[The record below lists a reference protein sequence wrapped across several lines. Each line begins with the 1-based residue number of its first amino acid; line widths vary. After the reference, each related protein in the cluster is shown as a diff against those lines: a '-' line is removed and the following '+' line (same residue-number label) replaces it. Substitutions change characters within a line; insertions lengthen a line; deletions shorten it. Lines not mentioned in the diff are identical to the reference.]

1 MDAMPAT
8 RTDRCTPLNLVWC
21 DLEFTHLDLD
31 RARVMQAAML
41 VTTPEL
47 EVIAPPGLRPS
58 AEAPLEGLEFLVA
71 VRPEEA
77 ELASDWVQAQQG
89 ELLARCQGEDALPPA
104 EVERRLI
111 DYVVAACG
119 TAGVPPGS
127 VREQPL
133 LAGNSVHKDQAVLE
147 RCMPALFARLHY
159 RLVDVSGLK
168 ELRRRWYPQVPE
180 FDKDAMARHWLPDL
194 SLAGTEHDALYDVK
208 CSLAELRYYR
218 STLFREPTA

>member
-1 MDAMPAT
+1 MPASP
-8 RTDRCTPLNLVWC
+8 TDRSTPLNLVWC

-47 EVIAPPGLRPS
+47 EVIAPPGLR
-58 AEAPLEGLEFLVA
+58 APADAPIEGLEFLVA
-71 VRPEEA
+71 IRPDEA
-77 ELASDWVQAQQG
+77 ELASDWVQANQG
-89 ELLARCQGEDALPPA
+89 ELLARCQGEGALHPA

-111 DYVVAACG
+111 EYVVAACG
-119 TAGVPPGS
+119 TAEVPPGS
-127 VREQPL
+127 SREQPL
-133 LAGNSVHKDQAVLE
+133 LAGNSVHKDLAVLE
-147 RCMPALFARLHY
+147 RCMPALAARLHY

-180 FDKDAMARHWLPDL
+180 FDKDTMAGHWLPDL
-194 SLAGTEHDALYDVK
+194 SLSGAEHDALYDVK

-218 STLFREPTA
+218 STLFRDPPA